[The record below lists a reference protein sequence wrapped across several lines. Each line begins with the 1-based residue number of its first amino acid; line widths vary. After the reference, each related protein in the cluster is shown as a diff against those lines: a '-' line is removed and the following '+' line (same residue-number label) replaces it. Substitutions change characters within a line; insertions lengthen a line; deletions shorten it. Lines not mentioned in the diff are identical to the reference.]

1 MAAQVSATLRRA
13 AMRVAILS
21 TYPPRPCG
29 IGTFSYDLRSS
40 MVGRDLDVE
49 VGLVSLVRDPSTT
62 SASEVLS
69 VVRQDVRAD
78 YLAVPDLLDA
88 QDIDVVLIEHEYG
101 IFGGDAGSYVLPL
114 IRSLR
119 QPFVV
124 TLHTVLSR
132 PSPDQ
137 ADVLRTLC
145 QQATLVTVFTET
157 ARRMIVDSQVAA
169 AEKVRVVPHG
179 APQVL
184 VDAQREESPDAA
196 AASRDHAFR
205 GRTVLSTF
213 GLISAGKGIETAIRA
228 LVDVVPTHPE
238 VLYLVAGQ
246 THPEVVKSEG
256 EQYRLTLERLV
267 RELGLTDQVRFLDRF
282 LSEADL
288 ATLLWSTDVY
298 LTPYRSK
305 EQIVSGALTFAIAA
319 GCPVVSTPYFYATDL
334 LSDGAGVLVEF
345 DDPPAFA
352 AGILALL
359 DDPDRLAAAAARS
372 RAIGAS
378 LAWPEVA
385 VTTVD
390 VLREAWELG
399 SSATAAPEVSR
410 VASSPTVRAD
420 HLRTLVDDVG
430 IVQHA
435 DGVVPNRSSGYCTDD
450 MARLVVVALGLD
462 RESDDHSFGRMVAQG
477 LSFLRHAW
485 PAGAAGMHNMMS
497 YDRRWLDDPHPGDHV
512 GRAIWALGAVLAAQ
526 PPRAVVAPSRLLLEQ
541 LVDVVA
547 STDSPRTMAY
557 TLIGLTRPALSVL
570 PPGARDLLPIFA
582 SRLAERHREG
592 SRPDWP
598 WFEDILAYDNARLPQ
613 ALIAAGHRLG
623 DQALIEQ
630 GVAALDWY
638 SALCDIDGPFVRLV
652 GNHWHRPSEIGG
664 GSTAPADRSR
674 PDDGDEQ
681 PLDAAALV
689 ECLAEAYLATGE
701 KRFARQG
708 VHAFEWFLGRN
719 RLDQPVYDFATGGCH
734 DGMSESSLNDNE
746 GAESTLAFF
755 QALLG
760 LEAAGLQS
768 SLLLA

>member
-1 MAAQVSATLRRA
+1 MSVTLRRA

-40 MVGRDLDVE
+40 MTGGGLDVE
-49 VGLVSLVRDPSTT
+49 VGLVSLVRDPSTS
-62 SASEVLS
+62 SAPEVFS

-88 QDIDVVLIEHEYG
+88 QDVDVVLIEHEYG
-101 IFGGDAGSYVLPL
+101 IFGGEAGSYVLPL
-114 IRSLR
+114 VRSLR

-124 TLHTVLSR
+124 TLHTVLSQ
-132 PSPDQ
+132 PSADQ
-137 ADVLRTLC
+137 ADVLGSLC

-157 ARRMIVDSQVAA
+157 ARRMIVDTQLAP

-184 VDAQREESPDAA
+184 VDAQRQESPDAA

-256 EQYRLTLERLV
+256 EQYRLKLERLV
-267 RELGLTDQVRFLDRF
+267 RELGLTDHVRFLDRF
-282 LSEADL
+282 LSEDDL

-334 LSDGAGVLVEF
+334 LSGGAGVLVEF

-359 DDPDRLAAAAARS
+359 DHPDRLADAAARS
-372 RAIGAS
+372 RAVGAS

-385 VTTVD
+385 ATTAG
-390 VLREAWELG
+390 VLREAWQLG
-399 SSATAAPEVSR
+399 SPTATAEVSR
-410 VASSPTVRAD
+410 VASSPTVRPD

-435 DGVVPNRSSGYCTDD
+435 DGVVPHRSSGYCTDD
-450 MARLVVVALGLD
+450 MARLVIVALGLD

-485 PAGAAGMHNMMS
+485 PAGATGMHNLMS
-497 YDRRWLDDPHPGDHV
+497 YDRRWLDEPHLGDHV

-526 PPRAVVAPSRLLLEQ
+526 PPRAVAAPSRLLLEQ

-557 TLIGLTRPALSVL
+557 ALIGLTRPALSVL
-570 PPGARDLLPIFA
+570 PAGARDLLPVFA

-592 SRPDWP
+592 SSPDWP

-613 ALIAAGHRLG
+613 ALIAAGSRLG
-623 DQALIEQ
+623 DNALIDR

-638 SALCDIDGPFVRLV
+638 SGLCNIDGSYVRLV
-652 GNHWHRPSEIGG
+652 GNRWYRTGSADGAPS
-664 GSTAPADRSR
+664 APPDRFR
-674 PDDGDEQ
+674 GDDGDEQ

-734 DGMSESSLNDNE
+734 DGMSASSLNDNE